1 MLGLYCW
8 DEVPGLNAWLGGGG
22 GGGDKRLLP
31 RKLLLLT
38 RLCTVFGF
46 AYCSVKPR
54 AYFYVRRQLSRDS
67 MTGSQM
73 LALQKQR
80 KKCGGGKLLQLGISF
95 GYERLSNHVEDVV
108 KAIQSLQTLGVFRP
122 KKLMNMLITEQQRK
136 KWGAVVISD
145 IRRTG

>member
-1 MLGLYCW
+1 M
-8 DEVPGLNAWLGGGG
+8 
-22 GGGDKRLLP
+22 
-31 RKLLLLT
+31 T
-38 RLCTVFGF
+38 R
-46 AYCSVKPR
+46 
-54 AYFYVRRQLSRDS
+54 
-67 MTGSQM
+67 SQM

-80 KKCGGGKLLQLGISF
+80 KKCLGGGGGGKLLQLGISF

-122 KKLMNMLITEQQRK
+122 KKLMNMLITEQRRK

>member
-1 MLGLYCW
+1 
-8 DEVPGLNAWLGGGG
+8 
-22 GGGDKRLLP
+22 
-31 RKLLLLT
+31 
-38 RLCTVFGF
+38 
-46 AYCSVKPR
+46 
-54 AYFYVRRQLSRDS
+54 

-80 KKCGGGKLLQLGISF
+80 KKCLVGGGGGKLLQLGISF

-122 KKLMNMLITEQQRK
+122 KKLMNMLITEQRRK